1 MELYISPF
9 ILSQGTKRLLQL
21 EGRNR
26 KEPIEHP
33 AGQCRWIDGKPKSI
47 DKIKK
52 SILSEVEE
60 VKKNVKDLRVD
71 LRFGH
76 ASFPE
81 DGDDYE
87 KLIFKANILK

>member
-1 MELYISPF
+1 M
-9 ILSQGTKRLLQL
+9 
-21 EGRNR
+21 
-26 KEPIEHP
+26 
-33 AGQCRWIDGKPKSI
+33 
-47 DKIKK
+47 
-52 SILSEVEE
+52 
-60 VKKNVKDLRVD
+60 KDLRVD